1 VHVRFVV
8 LTLLIGCSASD
19 FRAVGARAAAAT
31 QALGVADALT
41 KIRPDAAVPTA
52 TSARLDAAKNEFEP
66 FQIVVAG
73 GASGVHELAATA
85 HDLVGPDS
93 ARIPAANLHLY
104 QVGLYHVKYASNVEG
119 APGDWPDPL
128 IPDVDTYAG
137 EKRNGLPF
145 DVAAGTTRA
154 IWVDVFVPP
163 GSAAGMYTGSVT
175 VGAAAGLATT
185 DVPVSLRVR
194 DFALPSTASLQSAF
208 GFSVD
213 NACRAHHGT
222 QYCTDSA
229 AAAPLVAVYGRA
241 ALDHRISFF
250 DPYYTVPTNGD
261 FTAFDATT
269 GPLLSGTAA
278 LTLAGARATS
288 MALGT
293 RDATASAAMKA
304 HFDAKG
310 WKGLF
315 DYTCDEPPATCA
327 FSDIPTRAAVAHGA
341 GVRTLVTTDIATMNA
356 HDLLDAIDIACPV
369 IDALQPAGA
378 ADVRASYDAFLARS
392 PTKQVWTYQSCDE
405 HGCATGCTA
414 AQATATTSGWP
425 TYVIDSSALQ
435 NRAMQW
441 LDYKLRTSGELY
453 FETVMHLDD
462 AWNSSVAGHDAL
474 CDFGGNG
481 DGALFYPGTPAI
493 IGGKSDIPV
502 ESVRLQLIREGM
514 EDYEY
519 LHLAEMLGAGDDAR
533 ATVAALFPA
542 AWQVTQAT
550 PARLYAARAHLAD
563 VIEAKLGHAAPPLAI
578 PHAAGAIDLH
588 DDGAAFAAATPI
600 VVAAGQASATF
611 RLVWDE
617 SALYV
622 AADVTDPLL
631 SVIGTGH
638 DGELWDAD
646 GVELLLDP
654 THAKSATADASDRHL
669 IVTVAGDV
677 LEARGAGAGEDRSFV
692 IGATTVVTTQGT
704 VGSGMPATGYRV
716 VAAVPWSGLGVTPA
730 AGLVLGADL
739 ALNDLDGTQL
749 TSGDWAGITPFAQ
762 PIRWNAIALSAAA
775 NGEGGTPSDGSGGNG
790 ATPSSDGMPGSAH
803 VHGCAIGAPA
813 DAAPSTLAILV
824 VALALRRRGRFVQA
838 GTHFA

>member
-1 VHVRFVV
+1 
-8 LTLLIGCSASD
+8 LSLLVAGCN
-19 FRAVGARAAAAT
+19 AAAVDVARVR
-31 QALGVADALT
+31 AGADAHSLGVADALT
-41 KIRPDAAVPTA
+41 KIRPDAAVPAA
-52 TSARLDAAKNEFEP
+52 TSAALDAARNEFEP

-73 GASGVHELAATA
+73 GTSGVHALTATA
-85 HDLVGPDS
+85 HDLVGPDG
-93 ARIPAANLHLY
+93 ARIAAANLRLY

-119 APGDWPDPL
+119 AAGDWPDPL
-128 IPDVDTYAG
+128 IPDVDPWMG

-145 DVAAGTTRA
+145 DVAAGATRA

-163 GSAAGMYTGSVT
+163 GSAAGMYAGSVT
-175 VGAAAGLATT
+175 VSAAAGLPATE
-185 DVPVSLRVR
+185 VPLSLRVR
-194 DFALPSTASLQSAF
+194 DFELPATASLQSAF

-222 QYCTDSA
+222 AYCTSNAD
-229 AAAPLVAVYGRA
+229 AAPLVAVYGRA
-241 ALDHRISFF
+241 ALDHRLSFF
-250 DPYYTVPTNGD
+250 DPYYTMPTNGD
-261 FTAFDATT
+261 FAAFDTTT
-269 GPLLSGTAA
+269 GPLFAGTAKTA
-278 LTLAGARATS
+278 LPSAHATT

-293 RDATASAAMKA
+293 RDATASAAIRA

-327 FSDIPTRAAVAHGA
+327 FSDIPARAQVAHGA
-341 GVRTLVTTDIATMNA
+341 GVRTLVTTDIATMNT
-356 HDLLDAIDIACPV
+356 HGLLDAIDIACPV

-392 PTKQVWTYQSCDE
+392 ANKEVWTYQSCDE
-405 HGCATGCTA
+405 HGCAQGCTA
-414 AQATATTSGWP
+414 AQASATTSGWP
-425 TYVIDSSALQ
+425 TYMIDSSALQ

-453 FETVMHLDD
+453 FETVMHLED
-462 AWNSSVAGHDAL
+462 AWNSAVAGHDGL

-481 DGALFYPGTPAI
+481 DGALFYPGTPAQ
-493 IGGKSDIPV
+493 IGGTTDVPV

-519 LHLAEMLGAGDDAR
+519 LHLADTLGAGDDAR

-550 PARLYAARAHLAD
+550 PATLYAARAHLAD
-563 VIEAKLGHAAPPLAI
+563 LIEAKLGHAPPPVAIAHADAPV
-578 PHAAGAIDLH
+578 DLH
-588 DDGAAFAAATPI
+588 GDGPAFAAATPI
-600 VVAAGQASATF
+600 TVGAGAASATF
-611 RLVWDE
+611 RMLWDD
-617 SALYV
+617 SALYI
-622 AADVTDPLL
+622 AADVADAQL

-654 THAKSATADASDRHL
+654 LRERTASADAGDRHL
-669 IVTVAGDV
+669 IVTAAGDE

-692 IGATTVVTTQGT
+692 IGATTVVTTQGS
-704 VGSGMPATGYRV
+704 VGGSTPATGYRV
-716 VAAVPWSGLGVTPA
+716 VAAIPWSGLGVTPA

-762 PIRWNAIALSAAA
+762 PIRWNALVLAASGDGA
-775 NGEGGTPSDGSGGNG
+775 TPSDGLGGNG
-790 ATPSSDGMPGSAH
+790 ATTGNDGTSGGAH
-803 VHGCAIGAPA
+803 IRGCAVGA
-813 DAAPSTLAILV
+813 DTDAPSWAWI
-824 VALALRRRGRFVQA
+824 VALAVAAVARRRRRSFVQDVL
-838 GTHFA
+838 